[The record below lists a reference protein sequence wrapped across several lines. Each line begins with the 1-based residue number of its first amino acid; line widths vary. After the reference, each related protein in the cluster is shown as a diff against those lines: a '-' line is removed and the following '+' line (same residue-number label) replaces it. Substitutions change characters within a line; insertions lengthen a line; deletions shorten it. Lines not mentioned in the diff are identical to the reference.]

1 MLAWEHRGSHSPV
14 RAHSRRHRPCSSGV
28 CAGPGVWAPRPPG
41 AEEAPHPQEST
52 WGRNDEPLSCR
63 GPSLGLS
70 PPSRLPGSLLPSD
83 PWQTPGPCR
92 GLPPQRPSAVLPLPR
107 ASPPGA
113 CLEALGILLLHLWD
127 GRGHLPLHLQK
138 LLQVGA
144 GLRVDDLKVD
154 PERHRG
160 PGGIR

>member
-70 PPSRLPGSLLPSD
+70 PSSRLPAPAWLTPPFRPLAD
-83 PWQTPGPCR
+83 PWTLQGPAPLETL
-92 GLPPQRPSAVLPLPR
+92 GSA
-107 ASPPGA
+107 
-113 CLEALGILLLHLWD
+113 ALAQGQPA
-127 GRGHLPLHLQK
+127 GHLPG
-138 LLQVGA
+138 GA
-144 GLRVDDLKVD
+144 GHTAPAPLGWKRTPSAPS
-154 PERHRG
+154 PEASAG
-160 PGGIR
+160 WCWTPSG